1 MNNYNFN
8 ANQFNIY
15 SVFNEI
21 YNGLTNANIVDLHHN
36 LIDCMNRVNNLR
48 INDLNHINQDLNNR
62 IAYQHSLNRL
72 NYLNSLFIN
81 NHDYVLA
88 PNDMDDMIERINEL
102 HHLINRSIDRMQ
114 EIQNNN
120 INNNA

>member
-21 YNGLTNANIVDLHHN
+21 YNGLTHANIVDLHHN

>member
-21 YNGLTNANIVDLHHN
+21 YNGLTNANIHNLHHN

-81 NHDYVLA
+81 NQDYVLA